1 MLIESLNF
9 KAYKNNRQMLSSICP
24 WICMAE
30 NGIVRI
36 KGEAFTC
43 AYEFIA
49 PDIASSSMGKINSI
63 ANMFNNAIIQLGE
76 NWTVQFELQRSRT
89 EDYPSSNFDNLAA
102 YMIEKQREVNFLLNK
117 NHYRNRYF
125 LIFTYKLPSQ
135 VESKIKNLFF
145 KSKKSEDNDEEESKK
160 FIQNE
165 LRTFKMNTS
174 KVASILKT
182 IMYIEMLDSSRLLEL
197 LHSSVSL
204 NWNKT
209 YHPDKGSL
217 IFLDN
222 IVTDTDLENSM
233 PLKLGEN
240 YIPIVTIKS
249 FPSVTLP
256 AMFDVI
262 NKADCELRWS
272 TRFCCYSKQ
281 EAYKRIESAEK
292 KFHSARKSIGQLAM
306 EATLHTE
313 STRENAAAAAEEN
326 DASDAKIEVQMGNF
340 GYGDYCSSIM
350 VWDKELEEAE
360 EKAKYISGLITS
372 CGFSTKEETSNCLQ
386 AWLSMQPGN
395 IYANKRA
402 LFCSTGNVSHV
413 IPISSIWAGLSEN
426 NFMYRISGNKTPHVV
441 CDTEFGIPFYL
452 NLNVRDVGH
461 TWISGRTGAGKSTLL
476 ALLEAQW
483 LKYKNAQVIIFD
495 KDRSARNLTMCV
507 GGIYIEP
514 GKDDVTFQPLAEID
528 TFEQQTW
535 AAEFIEILLMEQKI
549 PVSATMRKS
558 IFDTIKLLATKER
571 ASRTLTAF
579 QQYCDY
585 TNPKTMQNEIRDGI
599 APYVLGGQYGN
610 LFDSDE
616 SNLNLSKWTMIEM
629 GTLMS
634 MSQGAV
640 APALD
645 YLFQQCDKKFDGSPT
660 LLVLDEAWMFFKNE
674 IFARKI
680 VEWLK
685 VLRKKNVFVIFATQE
700 IDDAINSPIA
710 STLVS
715 QCVSKI
721 FLADEEALTPMNRDA
736 YRKFGLEQSEI
747 NLLSRMIKKK
757 DYFYKS
763 SMGTRLFQLG
773 LDELQLAILTCSNEE
788 HKLLDDIERRYGKNT
803 GEELVEFIL
812 KAKRIDYMY
821 LLEDVA

>member
-1 MLIESLNF
+1 MLIEPLNF
-9 KAYKNNRQMLSSICP
+9 KSYKNNRQPLSSICP
-24 WICMAE
+24 WVCMVE
-30 NGIVRI
+30 NGIVKL
-36 KGEAFTC
+36 KGEGFTC

-49 PDIASSSMGKINSI
+49 PDIASSSIGKINSI
-63 ANMFNNAIIQLGE
+63 SNMFNNALIQLGE
-76 NWTVQFELQRSRT
+76 NWTVQFELQRIRT
-89 EDYPSSNFDNLAA
+89 SKYPSSSFDNLAA
-102 YMIEKQREVNFLLNK
+102 YMIEKQRELNFQLNK
-117 NHYRNRYF
+117 SHYKNRYF

-135 VESKIKNLFF
+135 VESRVKNMFF
-145 KSKKSEDNDEEESKK
+145 KSKTKEENDSEESLKYIK
-160 FIQNE
+160 NE
-165 LRTFKMNTS
+165 LRNFKMNTS
-174 KVASILKT
+174 KVASILRT
-182 IMYIEMLDSSRLLEL
+182 IMYIEMLDSSKLLEL

-209 YHPDKGSL
+209 YLPDKGNL
-217 IFLDN
+217 VFIDN

-256 AMFDVI
+256 AMFDII

-313 STRENAAAAAEEN
+313 STRENAAAAAEES
-326 DASDAKIEVQMGNF
+326 DAADAKIEVQMGNF
-340 GYGDYCSSIM
+340 GYGDYCSNIM
-350 VWDKELEEAE
+350 VWDKDLEVAE
-360 EKAKYISGLITS
+360 ENAKYISGLVTS

-426 NFMYRISGNKTPHVV
+426 NYMYKISGNKTPHVV
-441 CDTEFGIPFYL
+441 CDTEFGIPYYL

-483 LKYKNAQVIIFD
+483 LKYPDSQVIIFD
-495 KDRSARNLTMCV
+495 KDRSARNLTMCT

-514 GKDDVTFQPLAEID
+514 GKDDITFQPLAELD

-535 AAEFIEILLMEQKI
+535 AAEFIEILLVEQKI
-549 PVSATMRKS
+549 TVNAAMRKA
-558 IFDTIKLLATKER
+558 IFETIKLLATKDVH
-571 ASRTLTAF
+571 SRTLTSF

-585 TNPKTMQNEIRDGI
+585 TNPKTYQNDIKDGI

-610 LFDSDE
+610 LFDSEE
-616 SNLNLSKWTMIEM
+616 SNLTLNKWTMIEM
-629 GTLMS
+629 GTLMN

-645 YLFQQCDKKFDGSPT
+645 YLFQQCDKKFTGRPT
-660 LLVLDEAWMFFKNE
+660 LLVLDEAWIFFKNE
-674 IFARKI
+674 IFASKI

-685 VLRKKNVFVIFATQE
+685 VLRKKNVFVVFATQE
-700 IDDAINSPIA
+700 IDDAIKSPIA
-710 STLVS
+710 STIVS

-721 FLADEEALTPMNRDA
+721 FLADEEALTQMNREA

-747 NLLSRMIKKK
+747 KLLSQMVKKR

-773 LDELQLAILTCSNEE
+773 LDELQLGILTCSNDE
-788 HKLLDDIERRYGKNT
+788 HKLLDEVERNYGKNT
-803 GEELVEFIL
+803 GEELVEQIL
-812 KAKRIDYMY
+812 KAKKIEYLY
-821 LLEDVA
+821 LLEDM